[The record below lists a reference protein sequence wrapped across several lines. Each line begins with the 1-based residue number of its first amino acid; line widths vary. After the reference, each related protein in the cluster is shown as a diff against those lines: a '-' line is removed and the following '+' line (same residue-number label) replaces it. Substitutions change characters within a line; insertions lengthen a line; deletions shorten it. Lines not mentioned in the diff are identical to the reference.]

1 MNYWTKIVHDEEIDR
16 RFARNVCPKCQGTL
30 KIMGKKNKELV
41 ECLHYKEYSKTHG
54 KSKSCKRWFFE
65 TKKLKYHCSDSCR
78 NIYNQ
83 RQKRKKN
90 HKQMKEDSRKRHCQ
104 YCHLTI
110 LPDDFNITDRFK

>member
-30 KIMGKKNKELV
+30 KIADKKNKEL
-41 ECLHYKEYSKTHG
+41 
-54 KSKSCKRWFFE
+54 
-65 TKKLKYHCSDSCR
+65 
-78 NIYNQ
+78 
-83 RQKRKKN
+83 
-90 HKQMKEDSRKRHCQ
+90 HCQ